1 MNILNQENDITKY
14 QSRERSTQGVSVQW
28 KHVVTIL
35 PSYFTGLFSV
45 PGTSSEHEELS
56 QEYRAW
62 VAVRQKSINAE

>member
-1 MNILNQENDITKY
+1 MNIWNQENDITKY

-28 KHVVTIL
+28 KHVVTIQL
-35 PSYFTGLFSV
+35 FYLAFSV
-45 PGTSSEHEELS
+45 QGTSSEHEELS